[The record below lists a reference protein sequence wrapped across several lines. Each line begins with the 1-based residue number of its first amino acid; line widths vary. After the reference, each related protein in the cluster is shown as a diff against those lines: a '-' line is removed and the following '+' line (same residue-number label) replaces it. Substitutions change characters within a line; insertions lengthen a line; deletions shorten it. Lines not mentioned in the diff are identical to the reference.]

1 MSSHDKRLSDERN
14 IVAFPQLNRAK
25 NSTDSLSQFSLGS
38 KASGQT
44 EQEDSANP
52 RLHNI
57 HSIESVATQTL
68 PPETRPEEQPFDP
81 DDASAGTWGSDSS
94 DYTSSLDDE
103 DENFSLGFNGEQVP
117 QNSNTSETPW
127 PIFAGVPPAPESVH
141 KRTNSSVNG
150 DDGIMAS
157 PTKSKLGQSVRPVTS
172 SQFRAKGVDGSKP
185 ESIRGNYDKKDV
197 VITTQPLSGGPVI
210 PDAIF
215 DAQKRF
221 FAAIGGPSG
230 LGDLLGADI
239 PKFSKVRGSLTT
251 ASLLDASYFCLTFCF
266 TSQEKVKTGT
276 AEDDDDEADDSIHG
290 IDPDSVYKRKQ
301 KKDGDKGF
309 QISVPTKNADS
320 TDGNGGKESLD
331 TLYFSADEGL
341 DPFEQDKESKPKK
354 ASNELGSTN
363 HAIVSRRDIEVDS
376 SFEGSCSFGDED
388 TDAEGESS
396 ALHVEFSPARSFLH
410 QSTDT
415 LDFHDDPHRS
425 AFQSNPEIQ
434 GLAQSFAMEHRI
446 FLRAI
451 LELLGKRD
459 KYATEVGM
467 NDPHTIKS
475 GPLKKA
481 SHLIKG
487 IWKVKY
493 VEIRRGMFSYYEDA
507 LSNTSNHQGELLRKN
522 IPLEANSCTCRA
534 VKLHHKALNLAP
546 GGAIFELTVNEGP
559 KRLWMANS
567 REERGAWIN
576 AIHDAMVGGSV
587 ARGDPRGKTNGSNSK
602 NAFYH
607 DVKKYMKTHNLIK
620 HAKNK
625 TEYVRALRELLG
637 LSLYIPV
644 HWLMEQVE
652 SEHTGFHEEAI
663 SSGVDQLWKD
673 LIRDSVRI
681 NGELFVG
688 KSAHAPER
696 IVGTLMRSIM
706 SCNRKAVAESKISS
720 AAASKYHLTESQALA
735 YARDVLLSG
744 NRTRSGG
751 DSYYCV
757 DTLCSSPGLVVTVPN
772 SSQAEPV
779 SVTVS
784 MQVDDLSTFYSV
796 HDKSGWLR
804 TRTRWAQRWKKR
816 YFVLSEGTLSFY
828 EKAFPR
834 PHGLQGQIVLV
845 DATIFVKK
853 DDENVNGVRK
863 KRFIVTIVAKDGLTL
878 KERERQLLF
887 ENEEKFVVWSSTLES
902 ALKHKLGDDSNPSPN
917 AVKSVLR
924 RLGHGRDDGQ
934 SFYGYSLSEKSLRDH
949 APSLGLD
956 SEAIERLLAMY
967 ARTSCATVKV
977 SVEASTEYKIC
988 TTDPQGDE
996 REDTWA

>member
-1 MSSHDKRLSDERN
+1 MDEGY
-14 IVAFPQLNRAK
+14 Q
-25 NSTDSLSQFSLGS
+25 
-38 KASGQT
+38 
-44 EQEDSANP
+44 
-52 RLHNI
+52 
-57 HSIESVATQTL
+57 
-68 PPETRPEEQPFDP
+68 
-81 DDASAGTWGSDSS
+81 
-94 DYTSSLDDE
+94 
-103 DENFSLGFNGEQVP
+103 
-117 QNSNTSETPW
+117 
-127 PIFAGVPPAPESVH
+127 
-141 KRTNSSVNG
+141 
-150 DDGIMAS
+150 IM
-157 PTKSKLGQSVRPVTS
+157 
-172 SQFRAKGVDGSKP
+172 
-185 ESIRGNYDKKDV
+185 
-197 VITTQPLSGGPVI
+197 
-210 PDAIF
+210 
-215 DAQKRF
+215 
-221 FAAIGGPSG
+221 
-230 LGDLLGADI
+230 
-239 PKFSKVRGSLTT
+239 
-251 ASLLDASYFCLTFCF
+251 
-266 TSQEKVKTGT
+266 
-276 AEDDDDEADDSIHG
+276 
-290 IDPDSVYKRKQ
+290 
-301 KKDGDKGF
+301 
-309 QISVPTKNADS
+309 VPTKNSDS
-320 TDGNGGKESLD
+320 ASHGNGLIESTE
-331 TLYFSADEGL
+331 TLYFSADDGL
-341 DPFEQDKESKPKK
+341 DPFDQNQESIKKTTPKEM
-354 ASNELGSTN
+354 GTTT
-363 HAIVSRRDIEVDS
+363 HAVVSRKDIEPDS
-376 SFEGSCSFGDED
+376 SFEGSFGDDDDD
-388 TDAEGESS
+388 TDYGGDAS
-396 ALHVEFSPARSFLH
+396 ALHVEFSPGRDFLH
-410 QSTDT
+410 RSTDSID
-415 LDFHDDPHRS
+415 DFEKVPYRS
-425 AFQSNPEIQ
+425 AFQSNLGLQ
-434 GLAQSFAMEHRI
+434 QLAQSFAMEHRI
-446 FLRAI
+446 FLRSI
-451 LELLGKRD
+451 LELLGQRD

-507 LSNTSNHQGELLRKN
+507 LSNTSTHQGELLRKN
-522 IPLEANSCTCRA
+522 IPLEANLCTCRA

-546 GGAIFELTVNEGP
+546 GGAIFELTVNQGP

-587 ARGDPRGKTNGSNSK
+587 ARGDPRGKTNGSTNSTK
-602 NAFYH
+602 NSFQR
-607 DVKKYMKTHNLIK
+607 DVKKYMKTHNLVK

-625 TEYVRALRELLG
+625 SEYCRALRDLLG
-637 LSLYIPV
+637 FSLNIPI

-652 SEHTGFHEEAI
+652 SEHTGFNEEAI
-663 SSGVDQLWKD
+663 ASGVDQLWKD

-681 NGELFVG
+681 NGEMFVG
-688 KSAHAPER
+688 KSGHAPER
-696 IVGTLMRSIM
+696 IVGALMRSIM
-706 SCNRKAVAESKISS
+706 SCNRKAVAESKITT
-720 AAASKYHLTESQALA
+720 AAASKYHLTESQAVA

-784 MQVDDLSTFYSV
+784 KEVDDLSAFYSV

-828 EKAFPR
+828 EKAVPR

-853 DDENVNGVRK
+853 DDETTNGVRK
-863 KRFIVTIVAKDGLTL
+863 RHFIVTIVAKDGLTL

-887 ENEEKFVVWSSTLES
+887 ENEEKFVVWCSTLEG
-902 ALKHKLGDDSNPSPN
+902 ALKHKLGDESSPSPN

-934 SFYGYSLSEKSLRDH
+934 SFYGYSLAEKSLKDH

-956 SEAIERLLAMY
+956 SDAIERQLAMY